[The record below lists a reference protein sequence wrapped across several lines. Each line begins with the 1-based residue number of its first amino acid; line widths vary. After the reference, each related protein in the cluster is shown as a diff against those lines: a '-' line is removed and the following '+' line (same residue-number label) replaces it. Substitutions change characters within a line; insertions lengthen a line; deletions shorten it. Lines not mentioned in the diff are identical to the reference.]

1 MPWQV
6 SALDCFVEPI
16 ELGQYRVNIVMEYCD
31 GGDLKQ
37 YIEQNRPLSEAAMC
51 TMLVPIVQVLQFLPI

>member
-1 MPWQV
+1 M
-6 SALDCFVEPI
+6 SALDCFVEPM

-37 YIEQNRPLSEAAMC
+37 YIERNRPLSEAAVC
-51 TMLVPIVQVLQFLPI
+51 TILVPIVQALPFLFI